1 MNRDSP
7 LVVVVVFVKGI
18 PQAPRTAFYFIFHT
32 VKLAKKKAPRGGGAF
47 INYLKWNLI
56 QGRRA
61 QNL

>member
-32 VKLAKKKAPRGGGAF
+32 VKLAKKKHLAVEV
-47 INYLKWNLI
+47 LL
-56 QGRRA
+56 
-61 QNL
+61 